1 MVPLSRMLS
10 VDSATLSPY
19 FLVCPSW
26 GRRRGVRVAQG
37 LAQSLTQM
45 ERAEAFVE
53 AGLRHSKTRKFH
65 APPQP
70 LEAYE

>member
-1 MVPLSRMLS
+1 M
-10 VDSATLSPY
+10 
-19 FLVCPSW
+19 
-26 GRRRGVRVAQG
+26 AQG